1 MTRTTLAGLIAGVAL
16 VAACGSD
23 PEPVAEPASE
33 PAPTTT
39 EAEFTE
45 PDADPPAE
53 AEPDATDAAV
63 EAETTEAEETYP
75 SRIVS
80 LSPTATEMLYAI
92 GAGDQVI
99 AVDDFSNYPAET
111 ADKMPGISGY
121 DPNVEA
127 ILALEPDLI
136 VTEGSNPDLIEQI
149 ERVGIAHW
157 AGPAA
162 VGLDDVYAQI
172 EQLGAATGHLDTAV

>member
-53 AEPDATDAAV
+53 AEVIDDAAV
-63 EAETTEAEETYP
+63 EAEPTEPEETYP
-75 SRIVS
+75 SRI
-80 LSPTATEMLYAI
+80 
-92 GAGDQVI
+92 
-99 AVDDFSNYPAET
+99 
-111 ADKMPGISGY
+111 
-121 DPNVEA
+121 
-127 ILALEPDLI
+127 
-136 VTEGSNPDLIEQI
+136 
-149 ERVGIAHW
+149 
-157 AGPAA
+157 
-162 VGLDDVYAQI
+162 
-172 EQLGAATGHLDTAV
+172 